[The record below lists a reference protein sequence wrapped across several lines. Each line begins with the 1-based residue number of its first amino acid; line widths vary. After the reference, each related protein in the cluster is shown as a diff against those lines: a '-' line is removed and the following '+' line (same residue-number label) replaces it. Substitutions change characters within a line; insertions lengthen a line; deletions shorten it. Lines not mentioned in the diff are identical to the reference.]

1 MAKKKTRR
9 RGKAF
14 TIPLTV
20 AAPLGY
26 TGYNAYLY
34 ARNQSVPDALDKLS
48 KWYTGYS
55 LETGRWSAANLSFG
69 LFPLVLGMFAHKVA
83 NRLGVNRALGSA
95 GIPIIRV

>member
-1 MAKKKTRR
+1 MATKKKRSR
-9 RGKAF
+9 KNRF

-34 ARNQSVPDALDKLS
+34 ARNQSVPDALDKVS

-55 LETGRWSAANLSFG
+55 LETGKWSMANLSFG
-69 LFPLVLGMFAHKVA
+69 LFPLLLGMFAHKVA
-83 NRLGVNRALGSA
+83 NRLGVNRALSSA